1 MQFFF
6 SRYADM
12 PSFVYWFVIYPYA
25 SIESIDKSI
34 FIFFIL
40 KRDLLGSR
48 LRIIDDG
55 IGVYGEYF

>member
-40 KRDLLGSR
+40 KRDLFRGR
-48 LRIIDDG
+48 LRIIDD
-55 IGVYGEYF
+55 